1 VPKPERA
8 LPDPRRT
15 ATAVL
20 ATGGLALYGI
30 NFPGSMEFD
39 SFVQLVEA
47 RAESYSNWHPPVM
60 SWLLGVFDALPGTAA
75 AWFTAMDMLI
85 VFAALIAV
93 LWLPKKVS
101 WAAVAVVGAMLFLP
115 QLVLAQAVVWK
126 DVLFANTVVAGFAVL
141 AYAAHF
147 WTRARLR
154 NGLIALAAVLFAL
167 AVLTRQNGIV
177 VVPVAVAALMIVA
190 ARHDGWRA
198 AVVKGAGL
206 LGVTVLLATGANAL
220 LQLRADD
227 YPGREEQIKRL
238 QIYDIAGIL
247 HREPEAPLMV
257 LSRQAPELGTLL
269 RAESKRLWSPVKN
282 DTLETDEFV
291 ALLEAAPAP
300 VVTAQWKATVA
311 AYPGE
316 YLATR
321 ALLLRWVVQSPEPG
335 LCHPFH
341 VGDEG
346 DPADLKELGV
356 KPRLNARDE
365 KLADYGTFFLRHTPV
380 YGHALFGLIGIGLMV
395 LLLRRREP
403 ADVMLAAL
411 IVSAFVFTATFAVLS
426 LACDWRYLYIVDLS
440 VMTALV
446 YAAAD
451 WRALLRQK

>member
-1 VPKPERA
+1 
-8 LPDPRRT
+8 
-15 ATAVL
+15 
-20 ATGGLALYGI
+20 
-30 NFPGSMEFD
+30 
-39 SFVQLVEA
+39 
-47 RAESYSNWHPPVM
+47 
-60 SWLLGVFDALPGTAA
+60 
-75 AWFTAMDMLI
+75 
-85 VFAALIAV
+85 
-93 LWLPKKVS
+93 
-101 WAAVAVVGAMLFLP
+101 
-115 QLVLAQAVVWK
+115 
-126 DVLFANTVVAGFAVL
+126 
-141 AYAAHF
+141 
-147 WTRARLR
+147 
-154 NGLIALAAVLFAL
+154 
-167 AVLTRQNGIV
+167 
-177 VVPVAVAALMIVA
+177 
-190 ARHDGWRA
+190 
-198 AVVKGAGL
+198 
-206 LGVTVLLATGANAL
+206 
-220 LQLRADD
+220 
-227 YPGREEQIKRL
+227 
-238 QIYDIAGIL
+238 
-247 HREPEAPLMV
+247 MV